1 MSDVERCDWVYTW
14 VDGSDA
20 RWRETKAR
28 HAREAGE
35 AIDDRDIRYEDSGEL
50 MFALRSL
57 ERYCSFVGRVFLVT
71 DSHVPKWL
79 DLSHPGL
86 TVVDHRD
93 LFEDPSVLP
102 TYNSM
107 AIETQLS
114 RIKGVSRRFVYCND
128 DVILT
133 RPTRYEDFFTGDSLV
148 VYPCAVPGAL
158 ESPKDVAATDGTW
171 EAAMCNANR
180 LLDEIEVSPRFVLE
194 GTPAAYDVELF
205 EEMRA
210 RFAEAFRHTARQR
223 FRTSDQILVN
233 NFMFPY
239 FAALKGRLLCQAA
252 PRAITVYDR
261 GHAYFVTRDGVER
274 TTEEML
280 RFIEERSVQFLC
292 INGVRTPARLTE
304 LMGQLFPEPS
314 SFERRVPSD
323 G

>member
-1 MSDVERCDWVYTW
+1 MSEAERCDWVYTW

-20 RWRETKAR
+20 TWRETKAR
-28 HAREAGE
+28 YAREAGTE
-35 AIDDRDIRYEDSGEL
+35 IDNRDIRYEDSGEL
-50 MFALRSL
+50 KFALRSL
-57 ERYCSFVGRVFLVT
+57 ERHCSFVGRVFLIT
-71 DSHVPKWL
+71 GAQVPTWL
-79 DLSHPGL
+79 DTDHPRL
-86 TVVDHRD
+86 TLVDHRD

-114 RIKGVSRRFVYCND
+114 RIKGVSRRFIYCND

-133 RPTRYEDFFTGDSLV
+133 RPTRYEDFFTGDCLV
-148 VYPCAVPGAL
+148 VYPCAL
-158 ESPKDVAATDGTW
+158 QSPKDIAAIDGTW
-171 EAAMCNANR
+171 EAAMCNSNR
-180 LLDEIEVSPRFVLE
+180 LLDEIAVRPRFVLE
-194 GTPAAYDVELF
+194 GAPAAYDVELF

-239 FAALKGRLLCQAA
+239 FAALKGQLLCHAA

-280 RFIEERSVQFLC
+280 RFIEERNVQFLRM
-292 INGVRTPARLTE
+292 NGVETPARLTE
-304 LMGQLFPEPS
+304 LMGSLFPEPS
-314 SFERRVPSD
+314 SFERRPPS
-323 G
+323 GR